1 MANHAIITNSSILR
15 HELLSGIRTGRF
27 SKDMILINVNGI
39 ALIYVLFSR
48 MHVIASYKIIRL
60 AKAEV
65 KRLSY
70 GFLQYTLSCIKDLSG
85 GNKTSYATY
94 ETRGIK
100 IKLGKLITQ
109 ELFNSKEFQN

>member
-1 MANHAIITNSSILR
+1 MMANTATITNSGILR

-27 SKDMILINVNGI
+27 SKDMILINVNSI

-48 MHVIASYKIIRL
+48 MHVIASYKIIKL
-60 AKAEV
+60 AKAEA

-70 GFLQYTLSCIKDLSG
+70 GLLQYTLSCIKDLSG

-94 ETRGIK
+94 KTRGIK
-100 IKLGKLITQ
+100 IKLGKLIT
-109 ELFNSKEFQN
+109 

>member
-1 MANHAIITNSSILR
+1 MVILIMANNATKTNSSNSR

-27 SKDMILINVNGI
+27 SKDMILINVNSI

-48 MHVIASYKIIRL
+48 MHVIASYKIIKL
-60 AKAEV
+60 AKAEA

-70 GFLQYTLSCIKDLSG
+70 GLLQYTLSCIKDLSV

-94 ETRGIK
+94 KTRGIK
-100 IKLGKLITQ
+100 IKLGKLIT
-109 ELFNSKEFQN
+109 